1 MTILVRIG
9 DPGDPTVAL
18 WERHPAHPGG
28 EVFLAGPGEF
38 EVAMTPAVE
47 ARLRNGRLVL
57 VEPAIAPTV
66 DEGAP
71 EEAAVVEPA
80 APPRPRKSASA
91 RKGGL

>member
-1 MTILVRIG
+1 MTVLIRIS
-9 DPGDPTVAL
+9 DPGDSTVAL
-18 WERHPAHPGG
+18 WERHPAHPDG

-57 VEPAIAPTV
+57 VEPAIAPAGP
-66 DEGAP
+66 DS
-71 EEAAVVEPA
+71 EEAAVVEA
-80 APPRPRKSASA
+80 VAPPKPRKSAPA

>member
-1 MTILVRIG
+1 MTVLVRIS
-9 DPGDPTVAL
+9 DPGDATVAL
-18 WERHPAHPGG
+18 WERHPAHPDG

-57 VEPAIAPTV
+57 VEPAIAPV
-66 DEGAP
+66 A
-71 EEAAVVEPA
+71 EEAAVVEAA
-80 APPRPRKSASA
+80 APPPPLTKTTRKSAPA